1 MSLGNDGFRV
11 DAVIF
16 DLDGTLI
23 DSMDV
28 YFSIM
33 RVVFERLEF
42 PPLSREEMWG
52 ALTEKGFEW
61 ASVLPEE
68 VLPRQEEVIARARG
82 IIDEVSPLLFRQEVR
97 PIPGVAETLKE
108 FSRKKMKIGLVTSTP
123 SKHLDVKLLALETF
137 GVGNLFDE
145 IITADDAPQK
155 KPAADPLIECAR
167 RLGVLPNR
175 SVYIGDSRVDI
186 ISGKAA
192 GMKTVGVLTGIED
205 YESLKREDPDV
216 ILSSVAELR
225 GMIRFDV

>member
-1 MSLGNDGFRV
+1 MSLGNERFRV

-52 ALTEKGFEW
+52 ALKEKGFEW

-97 PIPGVAETLKE
+97 PIPGVAEMLRDI
-108 FSRKKMKIGLVTSTP
+108 SRTKMKIALVTSTP
-123 SKHLDVKLLALETF
+123 SKHLDVKLFALRTF
-137 GVGNLFDE
+137 GVGDLFDE
-145 IITADDAPQK
+145 IITADDAPKK

-167 RLGVLPNR
+167 RLGVLPNK

-205 YESLKREDPDV
+205 YESLKREDPDA

-225 GMIRFDV
+225 GMICFDV